1 MTYLPDLRGC
11 SAGIGREVNLH
22 ERPSRPPVCCTSRGP
37 FFLTRQSD
45 SSFGGGAW
53 RARVGGTPSSIGPWR
68 RRSRLRSDFHGH
80 SERMGSIP
88 PPSAKT
94 SYVRLPGPQPIR
106 RSTAC
111 CACSGGK
118 FSRISPSKSA
128 RCFLSHTCAL
138 RLHLSVSE

>member
-53 RARVGGTPSSIGPWR
+53 RARVG
-68 RRSRLRSDFHGH
+68 
-80 SERMGSIP
+80 
-88 PPSAKT
+88 
-94 SYVRLPGPQPIR
+94 VRLPPLVHGDGDHGFVP
-106 RSTAC
+106 TFM
-111 CACSGGK
+111 GT
-118 FSRISPSKSA
+118 SRGWV
-128 RCFLSHTCAL
+128 RFL
-138 RLHLSVSE
+138 RLRPKHHTSDFPAHSRLGDRRHVVPAREANFPEFHHRNPPDAFLATRAP